1 MAALDAADYAV
12 AGQADPQAFVRRAD
26 GLAHLDLLVRGATC
40 AGCIARIESGLR
52 EDARIEQ
59 ARLNLSTG
67 RLALSWRGEDQAAA
81 EFIAKL
87 GAIGYP
93 ATPYEPEAE
102 SDPQKEEERKL
113 LRAMAVA
120 GFAMANV
127 MLLSVSVWS
136 GGLEMTETMQ
146 SLMHRISALIVL
158 PAAAYA
164 GQPFFRSA
172 WRALK
177 VRHVNMD
184 VPISLAVFLACGL
197 SVYETFIGHGETF
210 YDAAA
215 MLLFFLLIG
224 RFLDMRLRAKAS
236 QAARGLAAMQAATA
250 NLLQADGSLKA
261 VPARDVVAGD
271 RILLAAGDRVPV
283 DARVVDGRS
292 ALDGSLVS
300 GETAPVDAKAGT
312 QLFSGMLNLDGKLVV
327 EATADRD
334 NSLLAEITRLVEAG
348 EQSRSRYVRLADR
361 AAKLY
366 VPLVHGLAAAT
377 LVGWFLILGEPRP
390 AIINAIA
397 VLIITC
403 PCALGLAVPA
413 VQVVASGRLFRDGV
427 LVKSGDAME
436 RLARIDTVVFDKTG
450 TLTEGRPRLINRD
463 EVSALALE
471 QAAQLARTS
480 RHPLSRAIADAAGMG
495 GTASG
500 VSETPGGGLEG
511 QVDGRPARFGSARWL
526 GIETSANPF
535 SEAWLQIENDPP
547 VRFRFE
553 DRLRAGA
560 AGTVA
565 ALKDAGCEIVLLSGD
580 RTEPVAAIAGQLGI
594 ESWQAGLKPQD
605 KIAQLQI
612 LKSQGRVVAMIGD
625 GINDA
630 PALAAADVS
639 ISLAS
644 AAEISQ
650 AAADFVLQGDHL
662 DAAPRALE
670 VSRGARR
677 RVLENF
683 ALAAGYNMIA
693 VPLAVFGFVTPLV
706 AAIAMSASSVLV
718 TLNALRLARRRPRRS
733 YT

>member
-1 MAALDAADYAV
+1 MAALDSTHASTDFGGV
-12 AGQADPQAFVRRAD
+12 DPQAFVRRVD
-26 GLAHLDLLVRGATC
+26 GACQLDLLVRGAVC
-40 AGCIARIESGLR
+40 GGCIARIESGLQADPR
-52 EDARIEQ
+52 VRN

-67 RLALSWRGEDQAAA
+67 RLSLSWTGTPDLAAT
-81 EFIAKL
+81 FVKKL
-87 GAIGYP
+87 RDIGYP
-93 ATPYEPEAE
+93 ATAYEPESEA
-102 SDPQKEEERKL
+102 DPQKQEERKL

-127 MLLSVSVWS
+127 MLLSISVWS
-136 GGLEMTETMQ
+136 GGIEMTQTMQ

-172 WRALK
+172 WQALRS
-177 VRHVNMD
+177 RHVNMD

-197 SVYETFIGHGETF
+197 SIYETFIGHGATY
-210 YDAAA
+210 YDAAV

-224 RFLDMRLRAKAS
+224 RFLDMRLRARAGE
-236 QAARGLAAMQAATA
+236 AARGLAAMQAATA
-250 NLLQADGSLKA
+250 NRVLPDGRVEA
-261 VPARDVVAGD
+261 IPARDVKAGD
-271 RILLAAGDRVPV
+271 RLMLAAGDRVPV
-283 DARVVDGRS
+283 DARIVEGEG
-292 ALDGSLVS
+292 ALDGSLVT
-300 GETAPVDAKAGT
+300 GETAPVPARPGT
-312 QLFSGMLNLDGKLVV
+312 EIFSGMLNLDAKLVL

-366 VPLVHGLAAAT
+366 VPIVHTLAALT
-377 LVGWFLILGEPRP
+377 LAGWFIASGEARP

-413 VQVVASGRLFRDGV
+413 VQVVASGRLYREGV

-436 RLARIDTVVFDKTG
+436 RLAGIDTVVFDKTG
-450 TLTEGRPRLINRD
+450 TLTEGRPRLINRA
-463 EVSALALE
+463 ELPEGALE
-471 QAAQLARTS
+471 TAARLARTS
-480 RHPLSRAIADAAGMG
+480 RHPLSRAVADAAGMG
-495 GTASG
+495 PAAAMAREIS
-500 VSETPGGGLEG
+500 GGGIEASDEAG
-511 QVDGRPARFGSARWL
+511 QRVRFGSARWL
-526 GIETSANPF
+526 GIEAASDPH
-535 SEAWLQIENDPP
+535 SEAWLQAGEGAP

-553 DRLRAGA
+553 DQLRPDA
-560 AGTVA
+560 AETVA
-565 ALKDAGCEIVLLSGD
+565 ALRERGCRIELLSGD
-580 RTEPVAAIAGQLGI
+580 RSGPVTAIATALGLDA
-594 ESWQAGLKPQD
+594 WQAELKPQD
-605 KIAQLQI
+605 KIARLEA
-612 LKSQGRVVAMIGD
+612 LKAEGGKVVMIGD

-650 AAADFVLQGDHL
+650 AAADFVLQADRLASSVVAL
-662 DAAPRALE
+662 D
-670 VSRGARR
+670 VSRGAKR

-683 ALAAGYNMIA
+683 GLAIGYNMIA
-693 VPLAVFGFVTPLV
+693 VPLAVAGLVTPLV

-718 TLNALRLARRRPRRS
+718 TLNALRLAR
-733 YT
+733 